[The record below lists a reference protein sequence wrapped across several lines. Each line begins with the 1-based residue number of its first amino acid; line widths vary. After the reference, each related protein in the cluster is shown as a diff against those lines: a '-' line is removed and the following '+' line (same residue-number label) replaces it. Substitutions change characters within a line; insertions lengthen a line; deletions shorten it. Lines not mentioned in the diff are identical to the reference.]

1 MLALVGARVWYRT
14 VGRGVF
20 HCERCGGDRSY
31 LHRSG
36 RRMAHVLGVP
46 VASLGGTG
54 EHLRCTI
61 CRTCYRVDLLAV
73 PTIAQMLVALEAGTT
88 AAVLEMLRA
97 GAAGPAARRRGI
109 EMIRAAGAPD
119 VHDGWLTAALSDPG
133 AAGQSSAYP
142 STGDLPQDAEGAAVS
157 LRPVIEALA
166 IQLDIYAREWFL
178 AQVVQVGLADGPLT
192 AAQRSVAGDVA
203 RYLGMTA
210 SRGEDVIS
218 LVEEAA

>member
-1 MLALVGARVWYRT
+1 
-14 VGRGVF
+14 
-20 HCERCGGDRSY
+20 
-31 LHRSG
+31 
-36 RRMAHVLGVP
+36 MAHVLGIP

-73 PTIAQMLVALEAGTT
+73 PTMAQMLVALQAGTT
-88 AAVLEMLRA
+88 AAVVEMLKA
-97 GAAGPAARRRGI
+97 GAAGPAARRLGI
-109 EMIRAAGAPD
+109 ETIKTAGALD
-119 VHDGWLTAALSDPG
+119 VHDGWLMAALSDSD
-133 AAGQSSAYP
+133 AAGPNSA
-142 STGDLPQDAEGAAVS
+142 GLPLDADGSAVS
-157 LRPVIEALA
+157 LRPAIEALA

-178 AQVVQVGLADGPLT
+178 AKVVQVGLADGPLT
-192 AAQRSVAGDVA
+192 AAQRSVAANVA

>member
-31 LHRSG
+31 LRRSG

-54 EHLRCTI
+54 EHLRCTV
-61 CRTCYRVDLLAV
+61 CRTCYRVELLAV
-73 PTIAQMLVALEAGTT
+73 PTMAQMLVALQAGTT
-88 AAVLEMLRA
+88 AAVLEMLKA
-97 GAAGPAARRRGI
+97 GAAGPAARRCGI
-109 EMIRAAGAPD
+109 EMIRAAGALD
-119 VHDGWLTAALSDPG
+119 VHDGWLMAALSDPG
-133 AAGQSSAYP
+133 PAAQNTAGP
-142 STGDLPQDAEGAAVS
+142 PQDAEGAAIS
-157 LRPVIEALA
+157 LRPAVEALA

-178 AQVVQVGLADGPLT
+178 AKVVQVGLADGPLT
-192 AAQRSVAGDVA
+192 VAQRSVAGNVA
-203 RYLGMTA
+203 SYLGMTA